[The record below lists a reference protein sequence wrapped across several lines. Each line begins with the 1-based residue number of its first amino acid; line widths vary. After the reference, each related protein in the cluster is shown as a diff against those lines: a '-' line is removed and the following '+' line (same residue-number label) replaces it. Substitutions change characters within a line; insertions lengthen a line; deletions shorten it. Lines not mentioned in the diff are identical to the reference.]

1 MPALAGMAGLAGAV
15 LHYAGAL
22 KSVPP
27 FAGAPLDV
35 TVLGFAVALALLP
48 LLLLGR
54 GWVLHRA
61 LALPLLGCAGLWLW
75 WGIAALWSPW
85 AAGAGERLP
94 AVLLGGP
101 VLLLLGLVLGA
112 DGAARRALAAAALG
126 IGAFTAAALAWG
138 LATDTLV
145 LGGAPGQDPT
155 RVRVAYQVAG
165 LCIAGAGTLAAL
177 RLAMARG
184 WWGRGF
190 WAAGLALLGAGVLLP
205 GGRAAFAVLL
215 LGAALV
221 PAAWLWLSGRRRAA
235 LAWPVLAA
243 LGGALALGALLLDG
257 ERALRLATLE
267 RLTTS
272 DGGGVDDARRLLWG
286 AAWRG
291 ADWAGLGPGGF
302 PVLAGMGQA
311 RGFHPHNH
319 AIEALVEGGAVGFG
333 LWLLAFGG
341 GALALLARLP
351 AVPPRRGA
359 EILALAL
366 PVACTVMV
374 STDLGNRMAW
384 FALGLALSL
393 SVSAHERA

>member
-1 MPALAGMAGLAGAV
+1 MPVLAGAAGGAGAT

-27 FAGAPLDV
+27 FALAPLDV
-35 TVLGFAVALALLP
+35 SLLAFALALAPLP
-48 LLLLGR
+48 LVVIGR

-61 LALPLLGCAGLWLW
+61 LALPLLGCGALWLW
-75 WGIAALWSPW
+75 WALAAAWSPW
-85 AAGAGERLP
+85 AAGAADRLP
-94 AVLLGGP
+94 EILLAGP
-101 VLLLLGLVLGA
+101 VLLALGLVLGA
-112 DGAARRALAAAALG
+112 DAAARRALVAASLG

-138 LATDTLV
+138 LANDALV
-145 LGGAPGQDPT
+145 LGGAPGGDPQ

-177 RLAMARG
+177 RLAMAQGWRG
-184 WWGRGF
+184 RAF
-190 WAAGLALLGAGVLLP
+190 WALALAGLAAGVLLP
-205 GGRAAFAVLL
+205 GGRAAFGVLV
-215 LGAALV
+215 LGAVLV
-221 PAAWLWLSGRRRAA
+221 PAAWLWLSGRHRAA
-235 LAWPVLAA
+235 LAWPLLATLA
-243 LGGALALGALLLDG
+243 GALALGGLLADAD
-257 ERALRLATLE
+257 RALRLATLE
-267 RLTTS
+267 RLTTA
-272 DGGGVDDARRLLWG
+272 DGAGVDDARRLLWA

-319 AIEALVEGGAVGFG
+319 AIEALVEGGFIGLL

-351 AVPPRRGA
+351 RVPPRRGA

-393 SVSAHERA
+393 SVSVHERR